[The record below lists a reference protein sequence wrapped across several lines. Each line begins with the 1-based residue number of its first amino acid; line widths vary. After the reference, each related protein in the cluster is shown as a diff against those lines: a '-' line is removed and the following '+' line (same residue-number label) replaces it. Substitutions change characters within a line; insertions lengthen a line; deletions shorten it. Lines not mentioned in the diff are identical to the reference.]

1 MDATSAT
8 WRPAFGAWP
17 EAGGT
22 RFRVWAPVARDVEVQ
37 MEPAHRGA
45 ACRRLVSLGDG
56 TWGGWFADIGAGDR
70 YRYRLDGGSPLPDPA
85 SRHQP
90 DGVHGPS
97 SVVDPGRYAWRH
109 HAPLLPGI
117 PRGVIYELHVG
128 TFSPEGT
135 FDGLRARLP
144 QLAALGIAAI
154 ELMPVADFPGRRNW
168 GYDGVALYAPARCY
182 GTPDDLRRLVDEA
195 HGHGLAVLLDV
206 VYNHFGPDGAY
217 HALFSPYYHGDGESP
232 WGRAVNLDGPH
243 AGFVRAFFVDNALH
257 WLAEY
262 RLDGLRLDA
271 THALV
276 DRSRVPL
283 PAELAAEA
291 RRGCGRRILVIAED
305 ERNFAAIVMPV
316 AAGGWGLDAVWTD
329 DFHHQLQRLLTGDAG
344 GWYRDF
350 AGTTPDLAE
359 TIRRGW
365 FFRGQ
370 RSAWQGGPRGTDP
383 AGLSKARMV
392 VSLQNH
398 DQVGNRPLG
407 DRLHHRI
414 DLPTWRAASA
424 LLLVVPETPLL
435 FMGQEW
441 AATTP
446 FLYFTDHPEPL
457 GRLVAQGRREDLEA
471 SGARASRAV
480 ASPPEPQAE
489 ATFFASRLRWEEAS
503 REPHASVLRLY
514 EALIA
519 LRSREPAF
527 KGSDEGAFSVEAVDD
542 GSLAV
547 DRRGPGGTRV
557 AALVRLRG
565 AGPVALPPGW
575 GCAGRWRV
583 LLTTEAPEF
592 APDARPPAV
601 DLSGA
606 AATAIFDRPGAVIVA
621 GTPD

>member
-1 MDATSAT
+1 MGVTSTT

-22 RFRVWAPVARDVEVQ
+22 RFRVWAPVAHEVEVQ
-37 MEPAHRGA
+37 LEPPHPGIAHR
-45 ACRRLVSLGDG
+45 RLTASGDG
-56 TWGGWFADIGAGDR
+56 TWGGWFGDVVPGVR
-70 YRYRLDGGSPLPDPA
+70 YRYRLDGGPPMPDPA
-85 SRHQP
+85 SRCQP

-109 HAPLLPGI
+109 AAPPQPEI

-135 FDGLRARLP
+135 FDGVRARLP
-144 QLAALGIAAI
+144 HLASLGISAI
-154 ELMPVADFPGRRNW
+154 ELMPVADFPGRWNW

-195 HGHGLAVLLDV
+195 HGHGLGVLLDV

-217 HALFSPYYHGDGESP
+217 HGTFSPHYYGDGESP

-243 AGFVRAFFVDNALH
+243 AGLVRAFFVDNALH
-257 WLAEY
+257 WLVEY

-276 DRSRVPL
+276 DRSPVPL

-291 RRGCGRRILVIAED
+291 RRGCGRRIVVIAED
-305 ERNFAAIVMPV
+305 ERNLASIVTPV

-329 DFHHQLQRLLTGDAG
+329 DFHHQLQRLLAGDDG

-350 AGTTPDLAE
+350 AGTTRDLAE

-365 FFRGQ
+365 FFCGQ
-370 RSAWQGGPRGTDP
+370 RSAWRGGPRGTDP
-383 AGLSKARMV
+383 AGVPRARMV

-414 DLPTWRAASA
+414 DPATWRAASA
-424 LLLVVPETPLL
+424 LLLVVPQTPLL

-446 FLYFTDHPEPL
+446 FLYFTDHAELL
-457 GRLVAQGRREDLEA
+457 GRLVAEGRRADLEA
-471 SGARASRAV
+471 SGACARQAA
-480 ASPPEPQAE
+480 AGLPDPQADT
-489 ATFFASRLRWEEAS
+489 TFLASRLRWEEAR
-503 REPHASVLRLY
+503 REPHASLRRLY
-514 EALIA
+514 RSLIA
-519 LRSREPAF
+519 LRTRESAF
-527 KGSDEGAFSVEAVDD
+527 TEPDEGALAVEAVDD
-542 GSLAV
+542 GSLAL
-547 DRRGPGGTRV
+547 DRRGADGARV

-565 AGPVALPPGW
+565 TGPVAMPPGW
-575 GCAGRWRV
+575 ATAGRWRV

-592 APDARPPAV
+592 APDARPPGV
-601 DLSGA
+601 HLDNVTP
-606 AATAIFDRPGAVIVA
+606 TAIFERPGAVILGNA
-621 GTPD
+621 PD